1 MRFWRLCLA
10 STALVPLTG
19 QSLGANPLDGNV
31 VQGQATIQGAGTH
44 DLTVTQHT
52 DRAAIE
58 WRSFDIENG
67 ERTLFVQPTES
78 SVILNRVT
86 GSQAASRIYGTL
98 ESNGT
103 VYLINPDGVLFG
115 PSATVNTGSL
125 LATTHNITDT
135 DFMAGRDRFSLTTD
149 ARASVVNEGLISV
162 RDGGFAA
169 LVAPGVRND
178 GIITANYGSI
188 GMSAVGNQF
197 SLDLRGDQLINF
209 AVSDEIAE
217 GVKDVKNGQPLSTL
231 VENKG
236 KLKAD
241 GGRVTL
247 TAATARKVVDS
258 VINTSGVIEANTV
271 ASRSGK
277 IVLRAATAGSKAV
290 GSPKQVVRVS
300 GKVSVS
306 GKNPTEIGGGVQ
318 ITGEAA
324 LLSKAT
330 IDASGHA
337 GGGKILVGG
346 DYKGGERIADAP
358 VAYEDYLI
366 PTAEYLYLDSATT
379 LKASATVTGNGG
391 KVIVWG
397 NQANLFA
404 GGVLNTGGLHGG
416 AGGFVEVS
424 SPTSLSFAGTVD
436 TGVGGQLLLDP
447 HNLIIGATD
456 LNYTDLGSSVGGPW
470 LTPSF
475 YNTNSTSYIS
485 ASTIENAM
493 RSNSMVTLFLTSSY
507 GKHGIVSID
516 ANITAPSGHTNLWII
531 QSSDFIM
538 DLNLNAVVDFS
549 ASTGQFRIGSTS
561 KPANSITTSSN
572 GKIIGNTGYI
582 SLDALNVGSLSNPI
596 RVEIVPDSDATA
608 ANYVYCAN
616 YGICSDTGTRITVA
630 DQYVAN
636 TQEFRDHVF
645 VAVRLRDGQTITP
658 PTTPTDPITPVVKP
672 EPPVDPEVPGTQT
685 KEPFNPEQLAIKST
699 YSETSFEDRKAE
711 KIKQQLQKAK
721 TLSEYI
727 GLLKSLQMRLAKTAL
742 SYNDTILHGDETR
755 YAKYFSWALK
765 IPVWADAA
773 YRVSQ
778 IYMTVGS
785 GSSADTPQFRREVAQ
800 KLLSDIGG
808 DTGFGAGKQAVGRSV
823 EIDATSNAIAEN
835 FVDNRN
841 ISDFAQN
848 AAQFEQQKWQSK

>member
-1 MRFWRLCLA
+1 M
-10 STALVPLTG
+10 
-19 QSLGANPLDGNV
+19 DGNV
-31 VQGQATIQGAGTH
+31 VQGQATIQGAGTN

-58 WRSFDIENG
+58 WRGFDIENG
-67 ERTLFVQPTES
+67 ERTRFVQPSEN

-103 VYLINPDGVLFG
+103 VYLINRDGVLFG

-125 LATTHNITDT
+125 LATTHDITDT
-135 DFMAGRDRFSLTTD
+135 DFMAGHDRFSLTTD

-217 GVKDVKNGQPLSTL
+217 DVKDVKTGQTLSSL

-236 KLKAD
+236 KLKAH
-241 GGRVTL
+241 GGRVAL

-271 ASRSGK
+271 ASKGGK
-277 IVLRAATAGSKAV
+277 IILGSATAGTKAA

-300 GKVSVS
+300 GKVSAAA
-306 GKNPTEIGGGVQ
+306 KNASEKGGTVQ

-330 IDASGHA
+330 IDTSGSV

-358 VAYEDYLI
+358 IAYEDYLI
-366 PTAEYLYLDSATT
+366 PTSDYVYLDSTTT
-379 LKASATVTGNGG
+379 LNASATSNGTGG
-391 KVIVWG
+391 KVILWG
-397 NQANLFA
+397 NQANLFT
-404 GGVLNTGGLHGG
+404 GSVINTGGVHGG
-416 AGGFVEVS
+416 TGGFVEVS
-424 SPTSLSFAGTVD
+424 SPNSLSFAGTVD

-447 HNLIIGATD
+447 HNLIIGASD

-493 RSNSMVTLFLTSSY
+493 RSNSMVTIFLSSSY
-507 GKHGIVSID
+507 GNYGEVSID

-531 QSSDFIM
+531 QYSDFIM
-538 DLNLNAVVDFS
+538 DVKLNAVVDFS

-561 KPANSITTSSN
+561 KPANSITASSS

-582 SLDALNVGSLSNPI
+582 SLDALNVGSASNPI

-608 ANYVYCAN
+608 ANYLLCAN
-616 YGICSDTGTRITVA
+616 YGVCSDTGTRISVIDEYA
-630 DQYVAN
+630 SNAQA
-636 TQEFRDHVF
+636 FRDHVF
-645 VAVRLRDGQTITP
+645 VSVSLRSDQTFTP
-658 PTTPTDPITPVVKP
+658 PTDP
-672 EPPVDPEVPGTQT
+672 EPPVVDPEPPGTEPEVPT
-685 KEPFNPEQLAIKST
+685 EPVTPVTE
-699 YSETSFEDRKAE
+699 SETPDPREPSTPTKPAQLSKPDLRQSGNYGSNYLNSSIAAVSSDAAKFREKRQSATSTAGWFDFGFGALANAPLKPANSLLDYLFDWFIDVAHSQAASNGMGASDVGVRLQNIADNSVNTSF
-711 KIKQQLQKAK
+711 
-721 TLSEYI
+721 S
-727 GLLKSLQMRLAKTAL
+727 
-742 SYNDTILHGDETR
+742 
-755 YAKYFSWALK
+755 
-765 IPVWADAA
+765 PDAA
-773 YRVSQ
+773 YNQERVNVLKEMG
-778 IYMTVGS
+778 IY
-785 GSSADTPQFRREVAQ
+785 VAP
-800 KLLSDIGG
+800 
-808 DTGFGAGKQAVGRSV
+808 
-823 EIDATSNAIAEN
+823 
-835 FVDNRN
+835 
-841 ISDFAQN
+841 
-848 AAQFEQQKWQSK
+848 

>member
-19 QSLGANPLDGNV
+19 QPLWANPLDGNV
-31 VQGQATIQGAGTH
+31 VQGQATIQGAGTN

-58 WRSFDIENG
+58 WRGFDIENG
-67 ERTLFVQPTES
+67 ERTRFVQPSES

-125 LATTHNITDT
+125 LATTHDITDT

-217 GVKDVKNGQPLSTL
+217 DVKDVKTGQTLSSL

-241 GGRVTL
+241 GGRVAL

-271 ASRSGK
+271 ASKGGK
-277 IVLRAATAGSKAV
+277 IILGAATAGAKAA

-300 GKVSVS
+300 GKVSAS
-306 GKNPTEIGGGVQ
+306 GKKPSEKGGTVQ
-318 ITGEAA
+318 MTGEAA
-324 LLSKAT
+324 LLTKAA
-330 IDASGHA
+330 IDTSGGA

-358 VAYEDYLI
+358 VAYEDTLI
-366 PTAEYLYLDSATT
+366 PIADYVYLDEATT
-379 LKASATVTGNGG
+379 LNASATHTGNGG
-391 KVIVWG
+391 KIILWG
-397 NQANLFA
+397 NQANLFTA
-404 GGVLNTGGLHGG
+404 SVFNTGGIYGG
-416 AGGFVEVS
+416 TGGFVEVS
-424 SPTSLSFAGTVD
+424 SPNSLSFVGTVD

-447 HNLIIGATD
+447 HNLIIGSSD
-456 LNYTDLGSSVGGPW
+456 LNYTDLGSSVAGPW

-507 GKHGIVSID
+507 GKHGVVSID
-516 ANITAPSGHTNLWII
+516 ANITAPAGHTNLWII

-538 DLNLNAVVDFS
+538 DVELNAVVDFS

-561 KPANSITTSSN
+561 KPANSITASYS

-582 SLDALNVGSLSNPI
+582 SLDALNVGSASNPI

-608 ANYVYCAN
+608 ANYLLCAN
-616 YGICSDTGTRITVA
+616 YGVCSDTGTRISVIDEYA
-630 DQYVAN
+630 SNAQA
-636 TQEFRDHVF
+636 FRDHVF
-645 VAVRLRDGQTITP
+645 VSIGVRDGHTFTP
-658 PTTPTDPITPVVKP
+658 PTTPTDP
-672 EPPVDPEVPGTQT
+672 EPPVVDPEAPVRPSPVFSASPVNEPDKSKIIPVKELEKT
-685 KEPFNPEQLAIKST
+685 KATKDVAELSALLKNLQKST
-699 YSETSFEDRKAE
+699 AKASLRYQDEILNHGETKYG
-711 KIKQQLQKAK
+711 KI
-721 TLSEYI
+721 
-727 GLLKSLQMRLAKTAL
+727 
-742 SYNDTILHGDETR
+742 
-755 YAKYFSWALK
+755 FSWILK
-765 IPVWADAA
+765 IPAA
-773 YRVSQ
+773 IEAAVRTHDMYK
-778 IYMTVGS
+778 TVNT
-785 GSSADTPQFRREVAQ
+785 GSSRDTPQYRAEQMRWFA
-800 KLLSDIGG
+800 STFGG
-808 DTGFGAGKQAVGRSV
+808 DTGFGAGSPALARYVEVGSPGSLA
-823 EIDATSNAIAEN
+823 ATDFVDLNGLADSN
-835 FVDNRN
+835 FVARR
-841 ISDFAQN
+841 
-848 AAQFEQQKWQSK
+848 EQAEREKW

>member
-1 MRFWRLCLA
+1 MRFWRICLA
-10 STALVPLTG
+10 SMALVPLTG
-19 QSLGANPLDGNV
+19 QPLWANPLDGNV
-31 VQGQATIQGAGTH
+31 VQGQATIQGAGTS

-52 DRAAIE
+52 DLAAIE

-67 ERTLFVQPTES
+67 ERTRFVQPSES

-125 LATTHNITDT
+125 LATTHDITDT

-217 GVKDVKNGQPLSTL
+217 DVKDVRTGETLSTL

-241 GGRVTL
+241 GGRVAL

-258 VINTSGVIEANTV
+258 VINTSGVIEANSV
-271 ASRSGK
+271 ASTGGK
-277 IVLRAATAGSKAV
+277 IILGAATAGTKAV

-300 GKVSVS
+300 GKVSAA
-306 GKNPTEIGGGVQ
+306 GKKASEKGGTVQ

-330 IDASGHA
+330 IDASGGA

-366 PTAEYLYLDSATT
+366 PTADYVYLDSATT
-379 LKASATVTGNGG
+379 LKASATATGNGG
-391 KVIVWG
+391 KVILWG
-397 NQANLFA
+397 NQANLFT
-404 GGVLNTGGLHGG
+404 GSVINTGGVHGG
-416 AGGFVEVS
+416 TGGFVEVS
-424 SPTSLSFAGTVD
+424 SPYSLSFAGTVD
-436 TGVGGQLLLDP
+436 TGVGGHLLLDP
-447 HNLIIGATD
+447 HKLIIGSAD

-493 RSNSMVTLFLTSSY
+493 RSNSMVTIFLSSSY
-507 GKHGIVSID
+507 GNYGEVWID

-531 QSSDFIM
+531 QYSDFIM
-538 DLNLNAVVDFS
+538 DVKLNAVVDFS

-561 KPANSITTSSN
+561 KPANSITASSS

-582 SLDALNVGSLSNPI
+582 SLDALNVGSASNPI

-608 ANYVYCAN
+608 ANYLLCAN
-616 YGICSDTGTRITVA
+616 YGVCSDTGTRISVIDEYA
-630 DQYVAN
+630 SNAQA
-636 TQEFRDHVF
+636 FRDHVF
-645 VAVRLRDGQTITP
+645 VSVGLRSDQTFTP
-658 PTTPTDPITPVVKP
+658 PTTPTDPVPPIG
-672 EPPVDPEVPGTQT
+672 EPNLPIDSGNTVPGNQGSTPPEMTST
-685 KEPFNPEQLAIKST
+685 KPTVPTETPSENP
-699 YSETSFEDRKAE
+699 
-711 KIKQQLQKAK
+711 
-721 TLSEYI
+721 
-727 GLLKSLQMRLAKTAL
+727 
-742 SYNDTILHGDETR
+742 H
-755 YAKYFSWALK
+755 
-765 IPVWADAA
+765 
-773 YRVSQ
+773 
-778 IYMTVGS
+778 GS
-785 GSSADTPQFRREVAQ
+785 GSDDPVLLLLESMRNATSKLANYLASYLDDVANKGETSYGKAVSGVDKAGAVGSIGATVYNFNRDAQEDRSKITAERAERDAARIISNSANMATNPV
-800 KLLSDIGG
+800 L
-808 DTGFGAGKQAVGRSV
+808 QAVLNDEYVSGNYGKLKGQ
-823 EIDATSNAIAEN
+823 EIRNEN
-835 FVDNRN
+835 TIHANLN
-841 ISDFAQN
+841 MNSSDFVAEMHRQGRY
-848 AAQFEQQKWQSK
+848 

>member
-1 MRFWRLCLA
+1 MRFWRICLA

-19 QSLGANPLDGNV
+19 QPLWANPLDGNV
-31 VQGQATIQGAGTH
+31 VQGQATIQGAGTN

-67 ERTLFVQPTES
+67 ERTRFVQPSES
-78 SVILNRVT
+78 SVILNRVI

-115 PSATVNTGSL
+115 PSAKVNTGSL
-125 LATTHNITDT
+125 LATTHDITDT

-217 GVKDVKNGQPLSTL
+217 DVKDVKTGQTLSTL

-236 KLKAD
+236 KLKTD
-241 GGRVTL
+241 GGRVAL

-258 VINTSGVIEANTV
+258 VINTSGVIEANTI
-271 ASRSGK
+271 ASKGGK
-277 IVLRAATAGSKAV
+277 IILGAATAGTKAV

-300 GKVSVS
+300 GKVSAA
-306 GKNPTEIGGGVQ
+306 GKKASEKGGTVQ

-324 LLSKAT
+324 LLSKVA
-330 IDASGHA
+330 IDASGGA

-358 VAYEDYLI
+358 IAYEDYLI
-366 PTAEYLYLDSATT
+366 PTAEYVYLDSATT
-379 LKASATVTGNGG
+379 LNASATSAGNGG
-391 KVIVWG
+391 KVILWG
-397 NQANLFA
+397 NQANLFT
-404 GGVLNTGGLHGG
+404 GSVINTGGVHGG
-416 AGGFVEVS
+416 TGGFVEVS
-424 SPTSLSFAGTVD
+424 SPYSLSFAGTVD
-436 TGVGGQLLLDP
+436 TGVGGHLLLDP
-447 HNLIIGATD
+447 HKLIIGSAD

-493 RSNSMVTLFLTSSY
+493 RSNSMVTIFLSSSY
-507 GKHGIVSID
+507 GNYGEVWID

-531 QSSDFIM
+531 QYSDFIM
-538 DLNLNAVVDFS
+538 DVKLNAVVDFS

-561 KPANSITTSSN
+561 KPANSITASSS

-582 SLDALNVGSLSNPI
+582 SLDALNVGSASNPI
-596 RVEIVPDSDATA
+596 RVEIVPDTDATA

-616 YGICSDTGTRITVA
+616 YGACSDSGTRISVIDEYA
-630 DQYVAN
+630 SNAQD
-636 TQEFRDHVF
+636 FRDHVF
-645 VAVRLRDGQTITP
+645 VSVSLRDGYTFTP
-658 PTTPTDPITPVVKP
+658 PTTPTDP
-672 EPPVDPEVPGTQT
+672 EPLVVDPVTPIGPSPSPV
-685 KEPFNPEQLAIKST
+685 EPRGIGELELNNSDMRRDAEMLAILNEIKKMYGKFSGYVAAYLDRYINGGNTNYSKYVKYVKNVDSGLTVGAT
-699 YSETSFEDRKAE
+699 YYNFHADVKEGRVTPERAGRDAASILDTLGNIRVPILSELLKDRK
-711 KIKQQLQKAK
+711 
-721 TLSEYI
+721 T
-727 GLLKSLQMRLAKTAL
+727 
-742 SYNDTILHGDETR
+742 
-755 YAKYFSWALK
+755 
-765 IPVWADAA
+765 
-773 YRVSQ
+773 
-778 IYMTVGS
+778 
-785 GSSADTPQFRREVAQ
+785 
-800 KLLSDIGG
+800 
-808 DTGFGAGKQAVGRSV
+808 QA
-823 EIDATSNAIAEN
+823 AIAEN
-835 FVDNRN
+835 KTQETENANSINSAAQDNYG
-841 ISDFAQN
+841 SDFAQRQIEAEKRKFQRMRGN
-848 AAQFEQQKWQSK
+848 GS